1 MKLRRLAVL
10 LLSILTVFT
19 LFACK
24 QPEEEK
30 PEPPKPAAERAT
42 VITLDD
48 ALRGDWAER
57 YGANGYVMV
66 NGDWSGS
73 GEVPANALIAKAPTG
88 IEYSIDGVT
97 QTRVKA
103 VESDGNNA
111 ENWMLNNG
119 QRVLDSRF
127 YTAEDGY
134 FDLYLDAVD
143 DKTHTVALYLYST
156 EINALNVEIYDD
168 VTAAQPKLLDEI
180 SVDYIRF
187 GRYVV
192 IEFNRKCVVSI
203 GRVNASDASG
213 YRLSGIFFDGKE
225 GASAST
231 LVSKQTDSTTKGEWY
246 KKYGREGWWIP
257 LDSYDNVVDH
267 QNAFLAPGGIALS
280 NFPSSLNSYALNG
293 HSTLG
298 VNGTEGSDDG
308 SVPDPDGVSNNGE
321 GYMLMLPESD
331 SFESNSY
338 IMSFVVV
345 YGGSIRVTIDL
356 QFHDDQEHTVAF
368 YFADNEMSVS
378 SRGDRSIDVYD
389 NTMQRLS
396 AETVT
401 VTDAQLKQGYYAVF
415 KVKGPV
421 RFYFSGSGD
430 IVFNAMFL
438 GDAYRA

>member
-1 MKLRRLAVL
+1 M
-10 LLSILTVFT
+10 
-19 LFACK
+19 
-24 QPEEEK
+24 
-30 PEPPKPAAERAT
+30 
-42 VITLDD
+42 
-48 ALRGDWAER
+48 
-57 YGANGYVMV
+57 
-66 NGDWSGS
+66 
-73 GEVPANALIAKAPTG
+73 
-88 IEYSIDGVT
+88 
-97 QTRVKA
+97 
-103 VESDGNNA
+103 
-111 ENWMLNNG
+111 
-119 QRVLDSRF
+119 
-127 YTAEDGY
+127 
-134 FDLYLDAVD
+134 
-143 DKTHTVALYLYST
+143 
-156 EINALNVEIYDD
+156 
-168 VTAAQPKLLDEI
+168 
-180 SVDYIRF
+180 
-187 GRYVV
+187 
-192 IEFNRKCVVSI
+192 SI

-331 SFESNSY
+331 NFESNSY

-345 YGGSIRVTIDL
+345 YGGSIRVTVDL